1 MSFNRTNLKYAVLP
15 KKPKKVDEDCVSWIK
30 KHYPRKSFSRSP
42 RALLLLFNSNVDF
55 VLFEKLLV
63 ETVIFIVCELCFL
76 KWPVCVSGD
85 SGIIYCLSR
94 NDCDAMAE
102 SLQRAGLQA
111 LSYHAGLSDAN
122 RECVQTKWI
131 NQDGC
136 QVHTQNSPCGF
147 LELLLRILSPVRSSV
162 PP

>member
-1 MSFNRTNLKYAVLP
+1 MIGRNSDF
-15 KKPKKVDEDCVSWIK
+15 
-30 KHYPRKSFSRSP
+30 PR
-42 RALLLLFNSNVDF
+42 
-55 VLFEKLLV
+55 
-63 ETVIFIVCELCFL
+63 LC
-76 KWPVCVSGD
+76 PVCVSGD

-111 LSYHAGLSDAN
+111 LSYHAGLSDGI

-136 QVHTQNSPCGF
+136 QVRTLNGACGF
-147 LELLLRILSPVRSSV
+147 LELLICKNSSAR
-162 PP
+162 